1 MITAL
6 CAWPVSNW
14 ITDQFKHYLPFP
26 RPNMDLVDAVVRTGA
41 LESPGTASAHSAN
54 MAAIATVWV
63 MMLGP
68 RWGSIW
74 VVIAFLTG
82 FSRIYVGLHYPY
94 QVLLGWAVGIFVG
107 WAAVSLSRRILRQ
120 PKNVASIGEPSDQD
134 LK

>member
-1 MITAL
+1 MLSLL
-6 CAWPVSNW
+6 CSVLRLA
-14 ITDQFKHYLPFP
+14 
-26 RPNMDLVDAVVRTGA
+26 
-41 LESPGTASAHSAN
+41 
-54 MAAIATVWV
+54 
-63 MMLGP
+63 
-68 RWGSIW
+68 IW